1 MKYIKH
7 FALFE
12 SIKLQ
17 DIDLKK
23 IWDVETY
30 MDCLAFFEN
39 EIQKANGYKDFRRWL
54 VNYSY
59 KQILSEGSTFG
70 FLQKEKENRIQEYES
85 KLINPM
91 DVNPEGFNFEDEAF
105 KYPQM
110 KEIIAAIGTC
120 LFSAGPVKGIY
131 DKPIKDCISNVYKN
145 LISNTL
151 ENIFW
156 PGYLKNIETLKCL
169 DLLDEE
175 TRSSY
180 NIESSITKSLENSL
194 YGYSKMEKDP
204 NALSK
209 KFISLLEEIGK
220 NQIRTFENVVFP
232 PLMDEVVI
240 NYFSS
245 NDPETFRRADEIR
258 KMNVPLFDKIKE
270 LLPNIDTAAD
280 LGDLG
285 F

>member
-1 MKYIKH
+1 MRYIKN
-7 FALFE
+7 FAIFE

-59 KQILSEGSTFG
+59 KQILSEGSAFG

-91 DVNPEGFNFEDEAF
+91 DVNPEGFNFEAEAF

-110 KEIIAAIGTC
+110 KGLIDATGSC

-131 DKPIKDCISNVYKN
+131 DKPIKDCISNACKN

-156 PGYLKNIETLKCL
+156 PGYLKNIETLRFL
-169 DLLDEE
+169 DLFDEE
-175 TRSSY
+175 ARNSY

-204 NALSK
+204 SALAR

-220 NQIRTFENVVFP
+220 NEIRTFENVIFP

-245 NDPETFRRADEIR
+245 NDPETFRKADDIR
-258 KMNVPLFDKIKE
+258 KMNIPLFDKIKV

>member
-59 KQILSEGSTFG
+59 KQILSEGSAFG

-91 DVNPEGFNFEDEAF
+91 DVNPDGFNFEDEAF

-110 KEIIAAIGTC
+110 KGLIDAIGSC

-131 DKPIKDCISNVYKN
+131 DKAIKDCISNVYKN

-175 TRSSY
+175 TRNSY
-180 NIESSITKSLENSL
+180 NIEDSITKGLENSL

-204 NALSK
+204 NALSR

-220 NQIRTFENVVFP
+220 NQIRTFENVIFP

-245 NDPETFRRADEIR
+245 NDPETFRKADEIR
-258 KMNVPLFDKIKE
+258 KMNIPLFDKIKE